1 MEKADHYLL
10 EHGLTPSDLPKAV
23 LVHEGLGIGLLA
35 GVLAACYGVQPT
47 KRFVAAYDR
56 DLMIRMMIRADAL
69 VNKFPVFVTARTDP
83 QRLLVRV
90 WSRRASLGV
99 GPPAWQ
105 VSVAESLLVRNA
117 LRPLTIPLKL
127 WVTWQIVR
135 STK

>member
-1 MEKADHYLL
+1 MQKAEPYLL

-35 GVLAACYGVQPT
+35 GVWAACYGVQPT

-56 DLMIRMMIRADAL
+56 DLMERTMIRADAL
-69 VNKFPVFVTARTDP
+69 VNKLPVFVTARTDP

-99 GPPAWQ
+99 DRLHGRCQSP
-105 VSVAESLLVRNA
+105 SLFSCATHSDLSPF
-117 LRPLTIPLKL
+117 L
-127 WVTWQIVR
+127 
-135 STK
+135 SSYG